1 MFGSTDLSSVT
12 NATINVGVIDD
23 FCSSG
28 ISQARDLL
36 LRSINTDVEH
46 AIMTNGG
53 TNLGPV
59 GNVVGLDAVCI

>member
-28 ISQARDLL
+28 ISQVRDLL